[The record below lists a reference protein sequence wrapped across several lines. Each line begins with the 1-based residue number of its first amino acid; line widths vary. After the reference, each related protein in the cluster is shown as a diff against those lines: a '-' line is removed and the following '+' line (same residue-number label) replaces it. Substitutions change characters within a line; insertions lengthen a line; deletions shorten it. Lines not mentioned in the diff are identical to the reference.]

1 MELRVSGKNM
11 DVGET
16 LRGEIENRIG
26 EALDKYFTGT
36 YSGHVTLTK
45 EPNGFSSECAIHLST
60 GANLA
65 ASGQA
70 HDPRASFEKSAE
82 RVEKQLRRY
91 KRKLKDHHQRA
102 NRENAMMAASYI
114 LAAPAEDEEV
124 PEDFNPV
131 IIAETASSLPT
142 FTVGNAVMEM
152 DMTDVPLLVFRNAGH
167 GGINVVYRRA
177 DGNIGW
183 VDPSL
188 QT

>member
-11 DVGET
+11 DVGES
-16 LRGEIENRIG
+16 LREEIEIRISD
-26 EALDKYFTGT
+26 ALEKYFTGT
-36 YSGHVTLTK
+36 YTGHVTLTK
-45 EPNGFSSECAIHLST
+45 EPNGFSSECVLNLST
-60 GANLA
+60 GAKLA
-65 ASGQA
+65 ASGKA
-70 HDPRASFEKSAE
+70 HDPRACFEKSAE

-102 NRENAMMAASYI
+102 NRENAMMAASYV
-114 LAAPAEDEEV
+114 LEAPAEDEEV

-131 IIAETASSLPT
+131 IIAETAASLPT

-152 DMTDVPLLVFRNAGH
+152 DLTEAPTLVFRNAGH
-167 GGINVVYRRA
+167 GGVNVVYRRA

-188 QT
+188 ES